1 MTVRR
6 SWLNAA
12 FAGLAC
18 TTAATA
24 HAYQNPTRFGD
35 TVEEGGGGGRYF
47 TGGPG
52 DGFTCSVCHTKGT
65 PAHLNISG
73 LPEGNYLPGQQYTI
87 MIEWAQELTHVALN
101 AEVTNESGVTL
112 GELTF
117 LKPEEIAAED
127 QCVGVAFPAALPMPV
142 ADGRTVVLAGECG
155 ATRARFH
162 WTAPT
167 GSASAAWFSGSLV
180 VSDEDG
186 SVAGDS
192 VTDFSRVI
200 ASPTSSAGSAV
211 SIASECAVS
220 TPGGAGHAA
229 APVLG
234 FGWLLALC
242 GYALRR
248 RQRAQKKLAFAP
260 SVMKRSTSENDV
272 AQNELTNAWAS
283 R

>member
-1 MTVRR
+1 MIAAR
-6 SWLNAA
+6 SRLLGAA
-12 FAGLAC
+12 FVGIAC
-18 TTAATA
+18 TPAATA
-24 HAYQNPTRFGD
+24 LAYQNPTRFGD
-35 TVEEGGGGGRYF
+35 AVEEGGGGGRYF

-73 LPEGNYLPGQQYTI
+73 FPEGNYQPGQQYTI
-87 MIEWAQELTHVALN
+87 MIEWAPELMHVALN
-101 AEVTNESGVTL
+101 AEVTNESGATL
-112 GELTF
+112 GELSF
-117 LKPEEIAAED
+117 LMPQEITAQD

-142 ADGRTVVLAGECG
+142 AGGRTVVLAGECG

-167 GSASAAWFSGSLV
+167 GSASAAFFSGSLV

-192 VTDFSRVI
+192 VTDFSKVI
-200 ASPTSSAGSAV
+200 ASPTNSAGSAV

-220 TPGGAGHAA
+220 VPGGARHAA
-229 APVLG
+229 APVLA
-234 FGWLLALC
+234 WVLALC
-242 GYALRR
+242 GCAARR
-248 RQRAQKKLAFAP
+248 R
-260 SVMKRSTSENDV
+260 KRSRQQALAAT
-272 AQNELTNAWAS
+272 